1 MNPIITLEEHF
12 ASRRVT
18 EANDESRA
26 LYEQFPAPIMAKLY
40 DLDKSR
46 IEDLDKGN
54 VSVQVISH
62 GPAEANHEVC
72 TAVNDE
78 LAAAVRKHPSRLAG
92 FATLPMD
99 DPPAAAAELE
109 RAVRELGFVGALVD
123 CHVDGQFYDGESFWP
138 VFARAQELD
147 VPIYIHPTFASEAM
161 EANYKGNY
169 PDFVGKALS
178 AFGWG
183 WHVETGHHILRLYA
197 AGLFDKFPKLKIII
211 GHMGEMLPFQLDRS
225 AGVMDRVSPKA
236 RGFKQVWRENLWVTT
251 SGMFTLP
258 PLRCLLDTTPIEHVL
273 YSVDYPFSAN
283 EKGYGFLEE
292 IKSSGMMSDEDLQR
306 FTHKNAEALLKLKV
320 ARQ

>member
-1 MNPIITLEEHF
+1 MNSIITLEEHF
-12 ASRRVT
+12 ASRRIT
-18 EANDESRA
+18 EANEETRA
-26 LYEQFPAPIMAKLY
+26 LYNQFPPHLLAKLH
-40 DLDKSR
+40 DLDQTR

-54 VSVQVISH
+54 VSLQILSH
-62 GPAEANHEVC
+62 GPAEANAEIC

-92 FATLPMD
+92 FATLPME

-123 CHVDGQFYDGESFWP
+123 CHVNGQFFDGEAYWP
-138 VFARAQELD
+138 LFEKAQDLD

-169 PDFVGKALS
+169 PDSVGKALS

-197 AGLFDKFPKLKIII
+197 SGLFDKYPKLKIII
-211 GHMGEMLPFQLDRS
+211 GHMGELLPFQLDRT
-225 AGVMDRVSPKA
+225 AGVMDRVSPKS
-236 RGFKQVWRENLWVTT
+236 RGLKQVWKENLWVTT

-258 PLRCLLDTTPIEHVL
+258 PLRCLLDTTPIDHVL

-283 EKGYGFLEE
+283 EKGYEFLEE
-292 IKSSGMMSDEDLQR
+292 IRRSELMSDGDLEL
-306 FTHKNAEALLKLKV
+306 FTHKNAEALLKVKV
-320 ARQ
+320 ARA